1 MNTQLIDELKSKL
14 SMYDHKLD
22 LLLKKGGND
31 ERIVAKRKEILK
43 QYFELIN
50 NDKKTTS

>member
-14 SMYDHKLD
+14 AAYDHKLD

-31 ERIVAKRKEILK
+31 ERIVAKRRELLT
-43 QYFELIN
+43 QYFELVN
-50 NDKKTTS
+50 YEKKRSS